1 MTHTQHKP
9 RRRPTPA
16 YDSLFG
22 RHGDRL
28 VSVKVVFEEFTTG
41 GFPCIFCGAVKRQF
55 YRYHAAR
62 LSHLVTSAHD
72 RPWRHQQG
80 VGGPG
85 QSLTE
90 VALATPIHE
99 CSSAGVMKGIGYP
112 VSYLGG
118 KVGERVTR

>member
-1 MTHTQHKP
+1 MAIGWYP
-9 RRRPTPA
+9 
-16 YDSLFG
+16 L
-22 RHGDRL
+22 RL
-28 VSVKVVFEEFTTG
+28 YFEEFTTG

-55 YRYHAAR
+55 YRYQTKERNDAAR